1 MRTPPLISSF
11 NLNLFL
17 RAIILYGPFL
27 YPLLFNHPK
36 TVFWQSFLGKINA
49 IEHKV
54 GLKTMDE
61 LKNV

>member
-1 MRTPPLISSF
+1 
-11 NLNLFL
+11 
-17 RAIILYGPFL
+17 
-27 YPLLFNHPK
+27 
-36 TVFWQSFLGKINA
+36 VFWQSFLGKINA